1 MDVLNGSRLCVV
13 CFVWV
18 LFAVFCFGAGHPVFC
33 NFTCSPTARSV
44 DRPCHE
50 LDRHSLKK
58 KAVPD
63 TGLIDDAT
71 APSTVPGLAHFG
83 DDVIPGDTGGNVTGM
98 AAMQASTEAA
108 SYFCI
113 GCAFLSRYLK
123 PNDCSARI
131 PPASSG
137 PSMT

>member
-1 MDVLNGSRLCVV
+1 MPR
-13 CFVWV
+13 
-18 LFAVFCFGAGHPVFC
+18 
-33 NFTCSPTARSV
+33 ARST
-44 DRPCHE
+44 
-50 LDRHSLKK
+50 LAQK

-98 AAMQASTEAA
+98 AAMQAFTEAA

-113 GCAFLSRYLK
+113 GCALRYLK